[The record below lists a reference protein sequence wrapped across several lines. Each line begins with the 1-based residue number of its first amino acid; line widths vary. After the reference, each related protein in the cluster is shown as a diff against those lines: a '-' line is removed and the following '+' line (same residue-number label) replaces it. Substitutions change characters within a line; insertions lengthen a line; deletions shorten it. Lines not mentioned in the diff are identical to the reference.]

1 MRILLASSEAYPF
14 SKTGGLADMV
24 GSLGKA
30 LAHAGHEAAIVTPLY
45 RGILQRYPALKKV
58 NWQFNLPLGIQWYQ
72 GGLYSMEMEPGL
84 TFTKLAPH
92 QMFRLGRTKKSNTQ
106 FFPKRHD

>member
-30 LAHAGHEAAIVTPLY
+30 LARAGHEAAIVTPLY
-45 RGILQRYPALKKV
+45 RGILQKFPALKKV
-58 NWQFNLPLGIQWYQ
+58 DWQFNLPLGTHWYQ

-84 TFTKLAPH
+84 AVYFVEH
-92 QMFRLGRTKKSNTQ
+92 RG
-106 FFPKRHD
+106 FFDRPGI